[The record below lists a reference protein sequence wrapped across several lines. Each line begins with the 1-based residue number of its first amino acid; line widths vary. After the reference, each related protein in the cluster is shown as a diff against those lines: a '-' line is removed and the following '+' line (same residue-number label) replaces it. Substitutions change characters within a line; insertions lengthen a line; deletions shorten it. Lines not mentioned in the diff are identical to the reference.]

1 MKTLVTALAIVFSLS
16 LSAQTT
22 SVSSDLKNNAIVV
35 LQDFQGEITVKNWD
49 SKSVKV
55 VSESLTTM
63 KLYKTDMEVYISATD
78 EKSNNKNA
86 KYIVYLPKN
95 VKLDWYSQSSN
106 LTVKG
111 QFFAVNIEN
120 SNGSTKIEIPEDS
133 SEILSASIQ

>member
-1 MKTLVTALAIVFSLS
+1 MKALILTLSVLFSVSLA
-16 LSAQTT
+16 AQTT
-22 SVSSDLKNNAIVV
+22 SVSSELKNNAIVV
-35 LQDFQGEITVKNWD
+35 LQDFQGEVVVKNWD

-55 VSESLTTM
+55 VSEAVTTM
-63 KLYKTDMEVYISATD
+63 KVYKTDMEVYISATD

-120 SNGSTKIEIPEDS
+120 ANGSTKVEIPE
-133 SEILSASIQ
+133 ETTEVLSASIQ